1 VVAWGREA
9 VPNPI
14 EHVCAQYKANL
25 RRSAIQRVWL
35 GSAPLRSTAVVP
47 PGEEPNPVPELLAYP
62 CNISADQ
69 QVQARHAGVLDV
81 AQLCYNAFFT
91 IELAMSTT
99 TIRLPQDLKERI
111 ARAAARAGTTAH
123 SFILEAI
130 AEKAEQEERR
140 GEFQNTAER
149 RYAKIV
155 ASGKTVP
162 WNEMRRYLERR
173 LTNKKVARPKPR
185 TLAR

>member
-1 VVAWGREA
+1 
-9 VPNPI
+9 VPINKWRL
-14 EHVCAQYKANL
+14 VT
-25 RRSAIQRVWL
+25 RR
-35 GSAPLRSTAVVP
+35 
-47 PGEEPNPVPELLAYP
+47 
-62 CNISADQ
+62 
-69 QVQARHAGVLDV
+69 LDV

-91 IELAMSTT
+91 MELAMSTT

-111 ARAAARAGTTAH
+111 ARAAERAGTTAH

-140 GEFQNTAER
+140 GEFQDTAER

-173 LTNKKVARPKPR
+173 LTNKKVARPKAR
-185 TLAR
+185 TLARQ